1 MVEEGTIAMN
11 RKWLA
16 IYMAGS
22 LLAGSGM
29 TYIGINMLEKRQE
42 EQLNN
47 QTMEAGSLDKLD
59 KAYQIILQN
68 YVENVDK
75 QKLEDGAIRGMLD
88 TLEDPYSVYM
98 DQEAAKQFEQAL
110 DSSFE
115 GIGAEISIE
124 EDKMIIVSPIKGSPA
139 EKAGI
144 KAQDQIISVNGENV
158 EGKDLNDVIG
168 QIRGEKGSKVELEI
182 KRATVDKPLK
192 MEIVR
197 DEVPQITVYSDIKKD
212 GGEKIG
218 YIEITS
224 FSKDTASEFEKE
236 LNKLE
241 KNGISSLILDVRG
254 NPGGLLTSV
263 NAIVE
268 QFLTNK
274 KPYVQVENRNGDREQ
289 FYSDLKK
296 QKEYPV
302 VVLIDNGS
310 ASASEILAA
319 ALKEGAGYPLIG
331 ENSFGKGT
339 VQQPI
344 LMDDGSEIKLTVSKW
359 LTPDGNW
366 IHKQGIKPTIDV
378 EQTDLYHTHPLQ
390 IVDSLKLEDNDEQV
404 QYAQEILT
412 SLGFTTDRQD
422 GYYSPQTEVAVRAF
436 QSKNALEV
444 TGVIDGKTAAKLEEA
459 VRTEKQ
465 KDENDIQLQTAIR
478 YLVH

>member
-75 QKLEDGAIRGMLD
+75 QKLEDGAIRGMLA

-144 KAQDQIISVNGENV
+144 KAQDQIISINGENV

>member
-1 MVEEGTIAMN
+1 VAEEGTIAMN

-29 TYIGINMLEKRQE
+29 TYIGINVLEKRQE

-47 QTMEAGSLDKLD
+47 QSMEAGSLDKLD

-75 QKLEDGAIRGMLD
+75 QKLEDGAIRGMLA

-366 IHKQGIKPTIDV
+366 IHRQGIKPTIEV

-390 IVDSLKLEDNDEQV
+390 IVDSLKPEDNDEQV

-444 TGVIDGKTAAKLEEA
+444 TGVIDGKTAAKMEEA
-459 VRTEKQ
+459 VRIEKQ

>member
-1 MVEEGTIAMN
+1 MVEEGTIAIN

-75 QKLEDGAIRGMLD
+75 QKLEDGAIRGMLA

>member
-1 MVEEGTIAMN
+1 MAEEGTIAMN

-29 TYIGINMLEKRQE
+29 TYIGINVLEKRHE
-42 EQLNN
+42 EQLDN
-47 QTMEAGSLDKLD
+47 QTMEAGSLVKLD

-75 QKLEDGAIRGMLD
+75 QKLEDGAIRGMLA

-144 KAQDQIISVNGENV
+144 KAQDQIIAVNGENV

-182 KRATVDKPLK
+182 KRTTVDKPLK
-192 MEIVR
+192 IEIVR

-236 LNKLE
+236 LSKLE

-268 QFLTNK
+268 QFITNQ

-296 QKEYPV
+296 QKGYPV

-366 IHKQGIKPTIDV
+366 IHKQGIKPTIEV
-378 EQTDLYHTHPLQ
+378 KQTDLYHTHPLQ

-422 GYYSPQTEVAVRAF
+422 GYYSPQTEIAVRAF

-444 TGVIDGKTAAKLEEA
+444 TGVIDGKTAAKMEEA
-459 VRTEKQ
+459 VRAEKQ

>member
-59 KAYQIILQN
+59 KAYQIIFQN

-75 QKLEDGAIRGMLD
+75 QKLEDGAIRGMLA

>member
-1 MVEEGTIAMN
+1 MAEEGTIAMN

-29 TYIGINMLEKRQE
+29 TYIGINVLEKRQE

-47 QTMEAGSLDKLD
+47 QSMEAGSLDKLD

-75 QKLEDGAIRGMLD
+75 QKLEDGAIRGMLA

-144 KAQDQIISVNGENV
+144 KPQDQIISVNGENV
-158 EGKDLNDVIG
+158 EGKDLNDVIS

-366 IHKQGIKPTIDV
+366 IHRQGIKPTIEV

-390 IVDSLKLEDNDEQV
+390 IVDSLKPEDNDEQV

-444 TGVIDGKTAAKLEEA
+444 TGVIDGKTAAKMEEA
-459 VRTEKQ
+459 VRIEKQ

>member
-1 MVEEGTIAMN
+1 MN

-75 QKLEDGAIRGMLD
+75 QKLEDGAIRGMLA

>member
-75 QKLEDGAIRGMLD
+75 QKLEDGAIRGMLA

-182 KRATVDKPLK
+182 KRATIDKPLK

>member
-1 MVEEGTIAMN
+1 MAEEGTIAMN
-11 RKWLA
+11 RKWLS

-29 TYIGINMLEKRQE
+29 TYIGINVLEKRQE

-47 QTMEAGSLDKLD
+47 QSMEAGSLDKLD

-75 QKLEDGAIRGMLD
+75 QKLEDGAIRGMLA

-144 KAQDQIISVNGENV
+144 KPQDQIISVNGENV
-158 EGKDLNDVIG
+158 EGKDLNDVIS

-192 MEIVR
+192 LEIVR
-197 DEVPQITVYSDIKKD
+197 DEVPQITVYSNIIKD

-236 LNKLE
+236 LSKLE

-366 IHKQGIKPTIDV
+366 IHRQGIKPTIEV

-390 IVDSLKLEDNDEQV
+390 IVDSLKPEDNDEQV

-422 GYYSPQTEVAVRAF
+422 GYYSPLTEVAVRAF

-444 TGVIDGKTAAKLEEA
+444 TGVIDGKTAAKMEEA
-459 VRTEKQ
+459 VRIEKQ

>member
-1 MVEEGTIAMN
+1 MN

-75 QKLEDGAIRGMLD
+75 QKLEDGAIRGMLA

-444 TGVIDGKTAAKLEEA
+444 TGVIDGKTAAKLEES

>member
-75 QKLEDGAIRGMLD
+75 QKLEDGAIRGMLA

>member
-1 MVEEGTIAMN
+1 MN

-29 TYIGINMLEKRQE
+29 TYMGITVLEKRQGD
-42 EQLNN
+42 
-47 QTMEAGSLDKLD
+47 QTNDQTSETTSLYKLD

-75 QKLEDGAIRGMLD
+75 QKLEDGAIKGMLA

-144 KAQDQIISVNGENV
+144 KPQDQIISVNGEKV

-168 QIRGEKGSKVELEI
+168 QIRGEKGTKVELEI

-192 MEIVR
+192 VDIVR

-224 FSKDTASEFEKE
+224 FSKDTASEFEKA
-236 LNKLE
+236 LSTLE
-241 KNGISSLILDVRG
+241 KNEISGLILDVRG

-268 QFLTNK
+268 QFLTDH
-274 KPYVQVENRNGDREQ
+274 KPYLQVENRNGDREP
-289 FYSDLKK
+289 FYSDLNK
-296 QKEYPV
+296 QKDYPV

-319 ALKEGAGYPLIG
+319 ALKEGADYPLIG

-366 IHKQGIKPTIDV
+366 IHKKGIKPTIEV
-378 EQTDLYHTHPLQ
+378 KQTDLYHTHPLQ

-404 QYAQEILT
+404 KYAQEILT

-436 QSKNALEV
+436 QDKNTLEV
-444 TGVIDGKTAAKLEEA
+444 TGIIDSKTAAKLEEA
-459 VRTEKQ
+459 VRMAKQ

>member
-1 MVEEGTIAMN
+1 VVEEGTIAMN

-75 QKLEDGAIRGMLD
+75 QKLEDGAIRGMLA